1 MRKMRSS
8 IGAAS
13 ITNAQIRMCFET
25 MYPVRLADLELVD
38 ESTAGVNAFRA
49 SLVPT
54 DKIRK

>member
-1 MRKMRSS
+1 
-8 IGAAS
+8 
-13 ITNAQIRMCFET
+13 